1 MNIITLLEKYNPNKG
16 GLIPLSPQ
24 DIVSIIHQL
33 EVEKITNP
41 LLDKYV
47 AVRLIE
53 ALTNY
58 KEEIQFL
65 VNNQTFYGLF
75 TNSNLP
81 SDLFPKENSVVST
94 ERIQAFISVFLE
106 EDLLLFFNQ
115 KVEENNFDDLNH
127 LMKAQPYFP
136 KNVLHNLKEKA
147 YVKID
152 FAVEK
157 LSVSNSDLSK
167 ILYLKQSSFYEFLSN
182 FRSVETDEKLK
193 VLLNRLVAFYSNN
206 KASEFAGTSIISMY
220 NYEPFETDFLA
231 QIKKSRD
238 DVYVTKSKS
247 GFKTGSDFP
256 WKTIVIGVVVLIR
269 VIFFIA
275 KWNSNTSHYNVP
287 DSTAE
292 TIVMEQKEEVMDPYY
307 TNMKRKIDS
316 FHVFLAD
323 YNENEVQYL
332 KYNDTIKT
340 GENPFEN
347 LYKNPPT
354 ESNGNPIVFR
364 NKTKYDIILLEN
376 PLAYDSIKMPGRA
389 YFIKSGVAYKL
400 DDVTT
405 QLNRVFNF
413 YIGKGLASF
422 KTNSNHIFVRNHSV
436 MEPRFSKL
444 LPNSKQILEEDYTFN
459 SDVTIKENNGK
470 IEITSNEKQ

>member
-16 GLIPLSPQ
+16 GLIQLSPQ
-24 DIVSIIHQL
+24 DFVGIIHQL

-47 AVRLIE
+47 AARLIE

-65 VNNQTFYGLF
+65 VNNQTLYGLF

-81 SDLFPKENSVVST
+81 SDLFPKENSDVSN
-94 ERIQAFISVFLE
+94 ERVKSFISLFLE
-106 EDLLLFFNQ
+106 ENTTLFFNQ
-115 KVEENNFDDLNH
+115 KFEENSFDDLNH

-136 KNVLHNLKEKA
+136 DSVLYNLKEKA

-167 ILYLKQSSFYEFLSN
+167 ILYLKQPSFYEFLSN

-193 VLLNRLVAFYSNN
+193 VLLNRIVAFYSNN
-206 KASEFAGTSIISMY
+206 KESEFAGTSIISMY
-220 NYEPFETDFLA
+220 NYDPFETDFLA

-238 DVYVTKSKS
+238 DVYVSKSKS

-256 WKTIVIGVVVLIR
+256 WKTIVIGAVVLIR
-269 VIFFIA
+269 VVFFIA
-275 KWNSNTSHYNVP
+275 KWNSNTSHYNIP
-287 DSTAE
+287 ESSDD
-292 TIVMEQKEEVMDPYY
+292 TIVIEQNEVMDPYY

-323 YNENEVQYL
+323 YNKEEVQYI
-332 KYNDTIKT
+332 KYNDTIKS

-389 YFIKSGVAYKL
+389 YFIKAGVDYKL

-405 QLNRVFNF
+405 QLSRVFNF

-422 KTNSNHIFVRNHSV
+422 KTNSSNIFVRNHSV
-436 MEPRFSKL
+436 MEPRFSEL
-444 LPNSKQILEEDYTFN
+444 LPNSKEILEEDYTFN
-459 SDVTIKENNGK
+459 SDVTIKEKKGK
-470 IEITSNEKQ
+470 IEITSLEKQ

>member
-1 MNIITLLEKYNPNKG
+1 MNIITLLEKYNPNKV
-16 GLIPLSPQ
+16 GLIQLSPQ

-47 AVRLIE
+47 AARLIE
-53 ALTNY
+53 ALKNY

-65 VNNQTFYGLF
+65 VNNQTLYGLF

-81 SDLFPKENSVVST
+81 SDLFPKENIEVSN
-94 ERIQAFISVFLE
+94 ERVKSFISLFLE
-106 EDLLLFFNQ
+106 KDTTIFFNQ
-115 KVEENNFDDLNH
+115 KLEENNFDDLNH

-136 KNVLHNLKEKA
+136 DSVLYNLKEKA

-152 FAVEK
+152 FANEK
-157 LSVSNSDLSK
+157 LSLSNSDLSK
-167 ILYLKQSSFYEFLSN
+167 ILYLKQASFYEFLSN
-182 FRSVETDEKLK
+182 FRSVETDQKLK
-193 VLLNRLVAFYSNN
+193 VLLNRIVAFYSNN
-206 KASEFAGTSIISMY
+206 KESEFAETSIISMY
-220 NYEPFETDFLA
+220 NYDPFETDFLA
-231 QIKKSRD
+231 LIKKSRD
-238 DVYVTKSKS
+238 DVYVSKSKS

-256 WKTIVIGVVVLIR
+256 WKTIVVGAVVLIR
-269 VIFFIA
+269 VVFFIA

-287 DSTAE
+287 DSSNE
-292 TIVMEQKEEVMDPYY
+292 NIVIEQNDVIDPYY

-389 YFIKSGVAYKL
+389 YFIKSGFTYKL

-436 MEPRFSKL
+436 MEPRFSEL

-459 SDVTIKENNGK
+459 SDVTIKEKKGK
-470 IEITSNEKQ
+470 IEITSLEKQ